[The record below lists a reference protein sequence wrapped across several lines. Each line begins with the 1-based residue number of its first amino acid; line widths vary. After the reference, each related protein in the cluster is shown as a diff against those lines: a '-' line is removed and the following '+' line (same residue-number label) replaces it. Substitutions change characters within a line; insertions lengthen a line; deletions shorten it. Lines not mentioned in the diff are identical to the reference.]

1 MKWNNIEENND
12 VDSVIGSTKNNY
24 INIPVTVI
32 VSQYLGEVIEEYTE
46 N

>member
-1 MKWNNIEENND
+1 MIK
-12 VDSVIGSTKNNY
+12 VMVCTKDNY
-24 INIPVTVI
+24 INIPVTVM